1 MKLTK
6 QTQKNPKMK
15 PKKNLNKRKD
25 QMKWISLLMPVK
37 ILKVQRKQRM
47 MTKEKK
53 RNQLVQHHLMWLMQS
68 NSKTVVQ
75 KNRTMTINRSKIRKN
90 LLLNQKK
97 RHQLSNRLLN
107 QKKNLQLSN
116 HQLKQKKRNNQLNKK
131 KKKHPPNKE
140 KKQQKTRKNE

>member
-6 QTQKNPKMK
+6 QTQKTPKMK
-15 PKKNLNKRKD
+15 LKKNLNKRKD

-107 QKKNLQLSN
+107 QKKNLQ
-116 HQLKQKKRNNQLNKK
+116 QLKQKKRNHQLNKK
-131 KKKHPPNKE
+131 KKKHLPNKE